1 MAQIHQTVIL
11 QLRWLFDSWSY
22 TRMCQDQ
29 TVFAKEAR
37 ITPKCV
43 SSNSRA
49 GRHNDRGFSIF
60 PQKSG
65 TSSYSAPPG
74 YHVWHGWNMLSVL
87 RSMSTIRVFS
97 SSAHDLRLA
106 MHTIVLVLYLSG
118 RASVMQVFFWMQVH
132 MLAHLQ
138 TKALLYATLHQ
149 PACELEGHSS
159 ALPQ

>member
-1 MAQIHQTVIL
+1 
-11 QLRWLFDSWSY
+11 
-22 TRMCQDQ
+22 
-29 TVFAKEAR
+29 
-37 ITPKCV
+37 
-43 SSNSRA
+43 
-49 GRHNDRGFSIF
+49 
-60 PQKSG
+60 
-65 TSSYSAPPG
+65 
-74 YHVWHGWNMLSVL
+74 MLSVL